1 MAGDGSTRTDHRDER
16 EHSYPRTRRLLRR
29 LKRNRLGLAALLPAF
44 AMAAVFVAEPF
55 AGMQSVDQ
63 PTPPPTPTSG
73 QPAYPGS
80 GH

>member
-1 MAGDGSTRTDHRDER
+1 MAGEGSKRTDHRDER
-16 EHSYPRTRRLLRR
+16 ERSHHRARRFLKR

-63 PTPPPTPTSG
+63 PTPPPPTTSS
-73 QPAYPGS
+73 QPAYPGF
-80 GH
+80 GP